1 MLFAPYLLALAT
13 ALAIRDESQPLKFS
27 LNKNTRPEVVEPDRT
42 TRAGPAGQRAQ
53 LWVDG
58 YYYMIDVELGTK
70 GQKFSVEIDTGSADL
85 WINKP
90 EIHDLSLWKN
100 LSEPFSIGYYDQTSL
115 HGWFGTSLLWLD
127 NGLEVKDYQWVVAD
141 NLSKNPNGFAGIF
154 GVGRVENELTN
165 KKYPNFVQRLK
176 DDGQIKTNGYLYY
189 LNAKDATSGDIVF
202 GGIDKAKING
212 TVATIPLN
220 TGTPDSRFDNIQ
232 LTKITGSD
240 GEVLGENIEVN
251 LDTGY
256 TITKLPKAIV
266 AQIQKKVPNTVRKD
280 GLIFVPCNIPSDLY
294 YLLWFNDVEVRFSL
308 NDLAIRAR
316 DDKGTLTGSCIL
328 GVQPTPEGTPN
339 TLGVSSLTHMYVT
352 VDHDKNV
359 ALISNVHH
367 TDEENIVLL

>member
-13 ALAIRDESQPLKFS
+13 ALAIRDEPQPLKLS
-27 LNKNTRPEVVEPDRT
+27 LNKNTRPETVEVDRT
-42 TRAGPAGQRAQ
+42 HRAGPAGQRAE

-58 YYYMIDVELGTK
+58 YYYMIDIDLGTK
-70 GQKFSVEIDTGSADL
+70 GQTFSVEIDTGSADL

-90 EIHDLSLWKN
+90 EIDDLSLWKN
-100 LSEPFSIGYYDQTSL
+100 MSEPFSIWYYDQTSL

-141 NLSKNPNGFAGIF
+141 NLAKNPNGFAGMF
-154 GVGRVENELTN
+154 GVGKVENELPT

-189 LNAKDATSGDIVF
+189 LNSKDATSGAIVF

-212 TVATIPLN
+212 TVASIPLN
-220 TGTPDSRFDNIQ
+220 TGTANSRFDNIQ
-232 LTKITGSD
+232 LTKITGSN

-251 LDTGY
+251 LDTGV
-256 TITKLPKAIV
+256 TFTKLPKAIV
-266 AQIQKKVPNTVRKD
+266 EQIQQKVPNTVRSD
-280 GLIFVPCNIPSDLY
+280 GLIFVPCDIPSDLY
-294 YLLWFNDVEVRFSL
+294 YLLWFDDVEVRFSL
-308 NDLAIRAR
+308 NDLSIKAR
-316 DDKGTLTGSCIL
+316 YDDGRWTGSCIL
-328 GVQPTPEGTPN
+328 GVQPTAKGTPN

-352 VDHDKNV
+352 VDHDNNV
-359 ALISNVHH
+359 AHISNVNY